1 MNDCKHNVNLLN
13 KDVYDD
19 ISKLGIPYEIVEC
32 KEEYADTYLF
42 CEKYEYPIEYCANT
56 ILLSSKKPPDY
67 YVACVLQGNKKLDV
81 NNKVRKL
88 MNSSKVSFASHEE
101 TVSLTNMKSG
111 GVTIF
116 GLPKSIDVYV
126 DSEIMNN
133 PYLIFG
139 SGNRNC
145 KIKIEPNYLNQIPN
159 IKSIENITK

>member
-1 MNDCKHNVNLLN
+1 MIDCNNNVTLLN

-101 TVSLTNMKSG
+101 TVALTNMKSG

-126 DSEIMNN
+126 DSEIMNK

-139 SGNRNC
+139 SGNRNS

-159 IKSIENITK
+159 VKLIENITK

>member
-32 KEEYADTYLF
+32 KEKYADTYLF

-116 GLPKSIDVYV
+116 GLRKSIDVYV

-159 IKSIENITK
+159 IKSIEHITK

>member
-19 ISKLGIPYEIVEC
+19 ISKSGIPYEVVEC

-101 TVSLTNMKSG
+101 TVALTNMKSG

-126 DSEIMNN
+126 DSEIINK

-139 SGNRNC
+139 SGNRNS
-145 KIKIEPNYLNQIPN
+145 KIKIKKYLFL
-159 IKSIENITK
+159 KKRFS

>member
-13 KDVYDD
+13 KDVYED

-56 ILLSSKKPPDY
+56 ILLSSKKPSDY

-81 NNKVRKL
+81 NNKVRIL

-139 SGNRNC
+139 SGNRNS

>member
-159 IKSIENITK
+159 IKSIEHITK

>member
-13 KDVYDD
+13 KDVYDH